1 MSVKVKDILSWPC
14 AYHDHRK
21 SLLLAGRGLTLAT
34 LLGGVVGV
42 GSSGALSSSGETAGS
57 HVLASLSL

>member
-21 SLLLAGRGLTLAT
+21 SLLLAGRGLTLPG
-34 LLGGVVGV
+34 LLGIVGV
-42 GSSGALSSSGETAGS
+42 GSSSALSSGGETTGP